1 MKGIDSMTKTLRL
14 TIPDWQAGNREE
26 YFFGAKLLQW
36 LIPKGENQKEIKV
49 DVEAPSDK
57 GLEKENGVFGQS
69 DVKQNV
75 IATKEIIAHEK
86 PEKIITLGGNC
97 LVSQA
102 PFDYLNGKYG
112 NDLGVIWIDTHPDIS
127 TPKDFTNEHAM
138 VVNNLL
144 GKGDKEIS
152 QLVEN
157 PFQPKSFLFV
167 GLQELHDYEKKHL
180 DSLGFHYHI
189 QNNND
194 ILSPEEVEKWIK
206 ENNFSKTVIHL
217 DLDVLSPNEFRDNYF
232 AEPNVSDFPA
242 AAGNMTLNQLAE
254 ILKMVSDSSDIVGLT
269 IAEYLPWDAI
279 NLKNT
284 LSVLDILK

>member
-1 MKGIDSMTKTLRL
+1 MTKTIIL

-26 YFFGAKLLQW
+26 YFFGAKLINW
-36 LIPKGENQKEIKV
+36 LIPRKDNQKEIEV
-49 DVEAPSDK
+49 DVEAPSNK

-69 DVKQNV
+69 IVKQNV
-75 IATKEIIAHEK
+75 KAAKKMIAQEN

-102 PFDYLNGKYG
+102 PFDYLKGKYG

-127 TPKDFTNEHAM
+127 TPEDFTNEHAM

-144 GKGDKEIS
+144 GKGDKEVS

-157 PFQPKSFLFV
+157 PFNPKSFLFV
-167 GLQELHDYEKKHL
+167 GLQELHNYEENNL
-180 DSLGFHYHI
+180 DFLGFNYRV
-189 QNNND
+189 QNNDD
-194 ILSPEEVEKWIK
+194 ILSPEEIKTWIK
-206 ENNFSKTVIHL
+206 ENNFSKTAIHL
-217 DLDVLSPNEFRDNYF
+217 DLDVLNPNEFRDNYF
-232 AEPNVSDFPA
+232 AEPGVSDFPA

-254 ILKMVSDSSDIVGLT
+254 ILKIVSDSSEIVGLT

-284 LSVLDILK
+284 LSELDILK